1 LTLVDGCV
9 TLVNVLV
16 RSSERGFRRPGIFSG
31 LPRLARGGFVLLVA
45 GGLMDT
51 AYHVTTPRRGLLEW
65 FGTGGHF
72 VTLLG
77 MLVTMAG
84 VFSVGL
90 RKRHP

>member
-1 LTLVDGCV
+1 MASGV
-9 TLVNVLV
+9 
-16 RSSERGFRRPGIFSG
+16 FYG

-51 AYHVTTPRRGLLEW
+51 AYHVAAPGQGFLEW
-65 FGTGGHF
+65 FGVGGHF

-90 RKRHP
+90 RRRHP